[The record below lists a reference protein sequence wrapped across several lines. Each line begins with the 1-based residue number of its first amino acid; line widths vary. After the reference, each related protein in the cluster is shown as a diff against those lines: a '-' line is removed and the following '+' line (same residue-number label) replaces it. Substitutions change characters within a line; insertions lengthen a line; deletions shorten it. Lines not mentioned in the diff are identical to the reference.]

1 MRTFRN
7 SGSLLLCLISI
18 CCTLSVGFRAEED
31 PEWRKLFEV
40 CEGRGKHHRCH
51 SNPWQALLVGN
62 VLLVAT
68 AMMINGYRSHYVFLA
83 AVTFLGSS
91 GVITTEQALLG
102 FSSPGNIAFQAVL
115 LLVAG
120 IQDSGVLDH
129 IFSRMLG
136 TGEKHLKAFLRV
148 QVVTALLGAMV
159 QQTTV
164 VVAAA
169 PALQRWAPRAGW
181 APREVLL
188 PVSTVAAMSQNL
200 VVVTSTV
207 ALTIYQTMPE
217 ADLQMLDPAP
227 ICLCLTFLTIL
238 YALIL
243 ARPLLRTNLETR
255 EVDNR
260 EHMLLQS
267 HNRYY
272 LSFEVAKG
280 SFLIDTTIEQA
291 GLLSMPGASLVH
303 TDFAMAE
310 PMAAGHRL
318 TFAATAAGVAQLRN
332 RSPGLLLGLD
342 PLAVLGAQRHR
353 RRLFEVGVAPGSSLI
368 GCKLPIILNQA
379 TCLAARRP
387 QAHNMA
393 SPGFA
398 RRPYQRRRGGEV
410 VEPRFFEPTVE
421 QHLIGEFREAL
432 EAPWHLGMRPFSR
445 LKVGDILLVEAF
457 LEFPDLPEVEPLFSF
472 VALVPE
478 SAPPRHG
485 RAVDQRRGWLA
496 LLLLAAVILLA
507 LAERGELVFLGLAAV
522 GLCVVLNVVHR
533 ELLLQRL
540 NLPIFLTIAGGLG
553 VGQARKSRSLNLIS
567 YDFLLF
573 LIHLI
578 RFFES
583 RSLGKSASS
592 SCFGH
597 VKSLLRGHQG
607 EWAGELLGEAHGF
620 LRTSSF

>member
-1 MRTFRN
+1 MGAL
-7 SGSLLLCLISI
+7 GSVLLCLISI
-18 CCTLSVGFRAEED
+18 GCTLSVGFRAEED

-62 VLLVAT
+62 VLLLAT

-83 AVTFLGSS
+83 AVTFLGGS
-91 GVITTEQALLG
+91 GVISTEQALLG

-136 TGEKHLKAFLRV
+136 TGEKHHKAFLRV
-148 QVVTALLGAMV
+148 QLVTALLGAMV

-238 YALIL
+238 YALLL
-243 ARPLLRTNLETR
+243 ARPFLRANLETR
-255 EVDNR
+255 ELDHR
-260 EHMLLQS
+260 EHMLLQC
-267 HNRYY
+267 HNRYI
-272 LSFEVAKG
+272 LSFQVAKG

-291 GLLSMPGASLVH
+291 GLLSMPGASLVQADSL
-303 TDFAMAE
+303 TQ
-310 PMAAGHRL
+310 PLAAGQRL

-368 GCKLPIILNQA
+368 GC
-379 TCLAARRP
+379 R
-387 QAHNMA
+387 
-393 SPGFA
+393 
-398 RRPYQRRRGGEV
+398 
-410 VEPRFFEPTVE
+410 
-421 QHLIGEFREAL
+421 
-432 EAPWHLGMRPFSR
+432 
-445 LKVGDILLVEAF
+445 
-457 LEFPDLPEVEPLFSF
+457 
-472 VALVPE
+472 
-478 SAPPRHG
+478 
-485 RAVDQRRGWLA
+485 
-496 LLLLAAVILLA
+496 
-507 LAERGELVFLGLAAV
+507 AAV
-522 GLCVVLNVVHR
+522 GCIQVVYVVVSNSLPISTRIVHR
-533 ELLLQRL
+533 
-540 NLPIFLTIAGGLG
+540 
-553 VGQARKSRSLNLIS
+553 
-567 YDFLLF
+567 
-573 LIHLI
+573 
-578 RFFES
+578 
-583 RSLGKSASS
+583 
-592 SCFGH
+592 
-597 VKSLLRGHQG
+597 
-607 EWAGELLGEAHGF
+607 
-620 LRTSSF
+620 